1 MKVKSLILFRFLT
14 TWWTVAYQAPPSM
27 GFSMQAY
34 WSSCHFLLQRI
45 FPTQDQTWVSHIA
58 DRCFNL
64 WATREEKKVTK
75 IKMKKSKMHLNCGT
89 EKRNNNNMGRY
100 LPKKLYMLKF
110 KTLKSGI
117 FKLQNHNEFQ
127 TSTYKKWR
135 LRFMEMIVKIII

>member
-27 GFSMQAY
+27 GFSRQAY
-34 WSSCHFLLQRI
+34 WSGCHFLLQRI
-45 FPTQDQTWVSHIA
+45 FPTQDRTWVSHIA
-58 DRCFNL
+58 GRRFNL